1 MYKAIDKILEKFK
14 NKDGSDENS
23 YYEYIEETN
32 GLELS
37 FEEELTKI
45 FQEIGIIQ
53 YDFCNIGGFVS
64 PGYSIT
70 CLCISYIDLEGRLQT
85 IPVNYES
92 L

>member
-14 NKDGSDENS
+14 NEDGSDKDS
-23 YYEYIEETN
+23 YYEYIEEAN

-53 YDFCNIGGFVS
+53 YNFCNIGGFVS

-70 CLCISYIDLEGRLQT
+70 CLCVSYIDLEGRLQT